1 MDEDFEAVVAEATEA
16 LLLFKNVI
24 LEGPPGTGK
33 TFARDRIAQAW
44 IGRTGRDVVTTGS
57 VSVGGTVREFP
68 YSITLHPST
77 TYEEFVEGLR
87 YDDSPKV
94 ERFVLRP
101 GFIRLIVEEAKKDP
115 DRDYLVL
122 IDELNRAN
130 VPKVFGDLLLTVEAS
145 KRSHHRGG
153 SWEGGTPVVLP
164 YSGTSFDMPSNV
176 YLLGTMNSSDRS
188 IAPLDAALRRR
199 FAFVR
204 VNPLGGGLL
213 QAALAAAFGTD
224 EEATEEIW
232 GASVRALDSLNNAL
246 VACLGPDSRLGHSYL
261 FVDPAEILASV
272 DNDVFGSA
280 YWVVGTGRV
289 STGSQFQFPGAPWNA
304 GLLPELGFASSAAV
318 PTSQGSAGEITAIF
332 GGVAYRPAL
341 TRNST
346 MIRLS
351 QNGPVGESLPVKDL
365 EAGVVVF
372 RPLASKRVIISV
384 HPLSRAEALWAASD
398 PTARSTGAKD
408 WGVIGGLKEPRDLLW
423 RVWRYGILPQLI
435 ETAAQAYVLDL
446 LIGDAKRSK
455 WLADAS
461 FSAEE
466 RTELEAAWRVVDTF
480 IASDLGLQIVEDGR
494 GMTRGVSVVA
504 AESVVVAASSTAGTT
519 DATDTE
525 AGVPTASDDASQP
538 APDSQAE

>member
-1 MDEDFEAVVAEATEA
+1 MDDLEAVVAEATEA
-16 LLLFKNVI
+16 LLLFKNVV

-33 TFARDRIAQAW
+33 TFARDRIAEGW
-44 IGRTGRDVVTTGS
+44 KGRTGRDVVTAGTISTGGAS
-57 VSVGGTVREFP
+57 REFP

-94 ERFVLRP
+94 KRFVLRP

-130 VPKVFGDLLLTVEAS
+130 VPKVLGDLLLTVEAS
-145 KRSHHRGG
+145 KRSHYRSGK
-153 SWEGGTPVVLP
+153 WQGGTPVMLP

-213 QAALAAAFGTD
+213 QAALATEYGTD
-224 EEATEEIW
+224 TDATEEIW
-232 GASVRALDSLNNAL
+232 GASVRALDALNEVL

-261 FVDPAEILASV
+261 FVDPEELLDSV
-272 DNDVFGSA
+272 DTDVFGSA
-280 YWVVGTGRV
+280 YWVVGTGRA
-289 STGSQFQFPGAPWNA
+289 STGSQFQFPGGTWNVS
-304 GLLPELGFASSAAV
+304 LLPELGFARAQDV
-318 PTSQGSAGEITAIF
+318 PTRQGTAGEVASIF
-332 GGVAYRPAL
+332 KGVAYRPAL
-341 TRNST
+341 TRNLT

-351 QNGPVGESLPVKDL
+351 QNGPVGKSLPVKDL
-365 EAGVVVF
+365 ESGVVVF
-372 RPLASKRVIISV
+372 RPLASKRVVISV
-384 HPLSRAEALWAASD
+384 HPLDRAAALWDASD
-398 PTARSTGAKD
+398 PAMRSAGAKD
-408 WGVIGGLKEPRDLLW
+408 WGVIHGQEKPRDLLW

-435 ETAAQAYVLDL
+435 ETAAQGYAIDL

-461 FSAEE
+461 FTADE
-466 RTELEAAWRVVDTF
+466 RAELEAAWGIVDAF
-480 IASDLGLQIVEDGR
+480 LASDLGVRIVEDGR
-494 GMTRGVSVVA
+494 GLTRGVSVV
-504 AESVVVAASSTAGTT
+504 ESKSNTATIQPPPPPPPQPPPVPADAGFDADPPVSGT
-519 DATDTE
+519 
-525 AGVPTASDDASQP
+525 
-538 APDSQAE
+538 QAE